1 MSGLEIENES
11 VSKEI
16 VRPKKWRE
24 ISEDGKAEDII
35 SVVEFDR
42 EAEIVKK
49 LRLSRIYRP
58 LGLKTANR
66 VELNYDISVSG
77 SEITVT
83 VSEIRYSW
91 GGTEAKTLGVVTV
104 EEKHAE
110 DDPWFIHVDEVDDMV
125 RKLGVAKTGEL
136 ILDTIKIVI
145 NYYLDWEAE

>member
-1 MSGLEIENES
+1 MNGLEIENES

-24 ISEDGKAEDII
+24 ISEDGKMEHVIKIVDFDEDAGVITG
-35 SVVEFDR
+35 
-42 EAEIVKK
+42 
-49 LRLSRIYRP
+49 LRLSRIFRP
-58 LGLKTANR
+58 FGNTGNR
-66 VELNYDISVSG
+66 VELHYDVSCKG
-77 SEITVT
+77 SEITIT
-83 VSEIRYSW
+83 VSKIRYSW

-125 RKLGVAKTGEL
+125 RKLGVAKTSEL

-145 NYYLDWEAE
+145 DYYLDWEVE